1 MHVVQRKNTAL
12 NFLSGSVCDSNL
24 LNFWMQKLNPLWS
37 THQVL
42 GQICQKEYITADTV
56 SLKIRC
62 SKRMKFGLAGQHHP
76 VIVEI
81 DGRRLER
88 TYSLTQLDDEHVKL
102 TLKKVPNGIVSTWL
116 CDTSKIGDVIEF
128 GMPYGDMLPQ
138 NYDDKQ
144 LILLA
149 AGSGITPMYSMLYA
163 LAKSGELANYQ
174 VHLLYWVKYEDQAAF
189 VDIFDEWSQ
198 KYPQFKYDVFYTQS
212 ETSTASRLNEEHAQE
227 IENLD
232 HKVVFACGPS
242 GFVQLAKE
250 IFQDAKLFDSEAF
263 SLSPIENTE
272 EGTVQVTLARSNKV
286 LEIPKGQSILDALE
300 NANEKPISG
309 CRMGICNKC
318 ACHKV
323 TGTTKN
329 VATQAENSEPGSLL
343 RICVNSAKSDLVLD
357 L

>member
-1 MHVVQRKNTAL
+1 MHVVQRKSQTL
-12 NFLSGSVCDSNL
+12 DFLSGSVCDSNL
-24 LNFWMQKLNPLWS
+24 LNFWMQKINPLWS
-37 THQVL
+37 TRQIL

-62 SKRMKFGLAGQHHP
+62 SKRMNFGIAGQHHP

-88 TYSLTQLDDEHVKL
+88 TYSLTQLDEQHVKL
-102 TLKKVPNGIVSTWL
+102 TLKKVPNGRVSTWL
-116 CDTSKIGDVIEF
+116 CETSKIGDVIEF
-128 GMPYGDMLPQ
+128 GQPYGEMLPQ

-174 VHLLYWVKYEDQAAF
+174 IHLLYWVKYEDQAAF
-189 VDIFDEWSQ
+189 VDIFEQWATTYSQ
-198 KYPQFKYDVFYTQS
+198 FTFDVFYTQS
-212 ETSTASRLNEEHAQE
+212 ATATASRLNEEHAQE

-242 GFVQLAKE
+242 GFVQLAQQV
-250 IFQDAKLFDSEAF
+250 FQDAKFFESEAF
-263 SLSPIENTE
+263 SLSPSENTE
-272 EGTVQVTLARSNKV
+272 VGTVQVTLTRSNRTI
-286 LEIPKGQSILDALE
+286 EIPKGQSILDALE

-318 ACHKV
+318 SCHKV

-329 VATQAENSEPGSLL
+329 IATQSENSEPGSSL
-343 RICVNSAKSDLVLD
+343 RICVSSAKSDLVLD